1 MNNDEK
7 RDEFA
12 IPSKT
17 TLCRGI
23 GQINHFLPIIEH
35 LQTNYVVYWTPQ
47 FIHPNIGICR
57 DLMVTETDSFEFIEY
72 FLLYD
77 PSSLHVLFGIRCE
90 TDKMRSVERNRDES
104 PHSKVDHSGVFVA
117 DVCSRSVWTS
127 NLELNHKTSLEFYLQ
142 DQNAQEYE
150 FVFVRNSFYTIQL
163 V

>member
-104 PHSKVDHSGVFVA
+104 PHSKVDHGVFS
-117 DVCSRSVWTS
+117 CRCLFYKISVFEQATW
-127 NLELNHKTSLEFYLQ
+127 
-142 DQNAQEYE
+142 
-150 FVFVRNSFYTIQL
+150 NSTAI
-163 V
+163 